1 MGIGGPHPSTVAR
14 AGAARKGRRHT
25 ARRVVPARPDLV
37 LLIPHRLPPMTLI
50 AIAWDDTGGR
60 DGRGA
65 VRLLDQTLLPATTQ
79 HREIDTTDGL
89 VVAIAELAVRGAP
102 ALGVAGALGVV
113 LALDEGAREGWDD
126 ARVQA
131 AVDRL
136 RQARPTAVNL
146 SWGVD
151 QVRPLMGQGRDAV
164 LAAARRVAVEDEA
177 ANRELSRRGADW
189 LLARIDRPRLRVLT
203 HCNSGSLAT
212 SAWGTALGVV
222 RELRA
227 RDRLELVYADETR
240 PLLQGARLT
249 AFELAADGIPHRV
262 QVDGAAAST
271 ILRGLV
277 DLAVVGADR
286 IAANGDAANKIGTLG
301 VALACRDA
309 GIPFMVAAPWST
321 VDLSMADGSHIEIE
335 ERSGAEVTVLAGV
348 RLAPEGSEGF
358 NPAFD
363 VTPARLVD
371 AVATE
376 RGVAEPRTGTDLSA
390 FA

>member
-1 MGIGGPHPSTVAR
+1 
-14 AGAARKGRRHT
+14 
-25 ARRVVPARPDLV
+25 
-37 LLIPHRLPPMTLI
+37 MTLI
-50 AIAWDDTGGR
+50 AIAWDDDAGR

-65 VRLLDQTLLPATTQ
+65 VRLLDQTLLPGTTSY
-79 HREIDTTDGL
+79 RVIDTTDDL
-89 VVAIAELAVRGAP
+89 VVSIAELAVRGAP

-113 LALDEGAREGWDD
+113 LAMDEGAREGWGD
-126 ARVQA
+126 AEVRA
-131 AVDRL
+131 AVDRV
-136 RQARPTAVNL
+136 RHARPTAVNL
-146 SWGVD
+146 AWGVD
-151 QVRPLMGQGRDAV
+151 QVRPVMGQGRDAV
-164 LAAARRVAVEDEA
+164 LVAARRVATEDEA

-189 LLARIDRPRLRVLT
+189 LLERLDRPRLRVLT
-203 HCNSGSLAT
+203 HCNTGSLAT
-212 SAWGTALGVV
+212 SAWGTALGVI
-222 RELRA
+222 RELHS

-240 PLLQGARLT
+240 PLLQGSRLT
-249 AFELAADGIPHRV
+249 AFELLADGIPHRV
-262 QVDGAAAST
+262 QADGAAAST
-271 ILRGLV
+271 VLRGLV

-335 ERSGAEVTVLAGV
+335 ERPGEEVTVLGGV
-348 RLAPEGSEGF
+348 RLAPEGSPGF

-376 RGVAEPRTGTDLSA
+376 RGVAEPRTGTDLRR

>member
-1 MGIGGPHPSTVAR
+1 
-14 AGAARKGRRHT
+14 
-25 ARRVVPARPDLV
+25 
-37 LLIPHRLPPMTLI
+37 MTLI
-50 AIAWDDTGGR
+50 AIAWDDAGGR

-65 VRLLDQTLLPATTQ
+65 VRLLDQTLLPGTTE
-79 HREIDTTDGL
+79 HREIDTTDAL

-113 LALDEGAREGWDD
+113 LAMDEGAREDWDD
-126 ARVQA
+126 GRVQA
-131 AVDRL
+131 AVDRV
-136 RQARPTAVNL
+136 RHARPTAVNL
-146 SWGVD
+146 AWGVD
-151 QVRPLMGQGRDAV
+151 QVRPLMGRGRDAV

-177 ANRELSRRGADW
+177 ANRELSRQGADW

-203 HCNSGSLAT
+203 HCNTGSLAT

-222 RELRA
+222 RELHA

-286 IAANGDAANKIGTLG
+286 VAANGDTANKIGTLG

-335 ERSGAEVTVLAGV
+335 ERAGEEVTVLAGV
-348 RLAPEGSEGF
+348 RLAPEGSAGF

-376 RGVAEPRTGTDLSA
+376 RGVAEPRAGTDLLSFNEIA
-390 FA
+390 Q

>member
-1 MGIGGPHPSTVAR
+1 
-14 AGAARKGRRHT
+14 
-25 ARRVVPARPDLV
+25 
-37 LLIPHRLPPMTLI
+37 MTLI
-50 AIAWDDTGGR
+50 AIAWDDAGGH
-60 DGRGA
+60 DDRGA
-65 VRLLDQTLLPATTQ
+65 VRLLDQTLLPTTTEY
-79 HREIDTTDGL
+79 REVDTTDGL
-89 VVAIAELAVRGAP
+89 VAAIAELAVRGAP

-113 LALDEGAREGWDD
+113 LAMDEGAREGWDD
-126 ARVQA
+126 ARVQG
-131 AVDRL
+131 AVDRV
-136 RQARPTAVNL
+136 RHARPTAVNL
-146 SWGVD
+146 AWGVD
-151 QVRPLMGQGRDAV
+151 QVRPLMSRGRDAV
-164 LAAARRVAVEDEA
+164 LAAARRVAVDDEA
-177 ANRELSRRGADW
+177 ANRELSRLGADW

-203 HCNSGSLAT
+203 HCNTGSLAT

-222 RELRA
+222 RELHA

-321 VDLSMADGSHIEIE
+321 VDLSMADGSQIEIE
-335 ERSGAEVTVLAGV
+335 ERSGEEVTVLGGV
-348 RLAPEGSEGF
+348 RLAPEGSPGF

-376 RGVAEPRTGTDLSA
+376 RGVAEPRTGTDLRA
-390 FA
+390 VGHQL

>member
-1 MGIGGPHPSTVAR
+1 
-14 AGAARKGRRHT
+14 
-25 ARRVVPARPDLV
+25 
-37 LLIPHRLPPMTLI
+37 MTLI
-50 AIAWDDTGGR
+50 AIAWDDDAGR

-65 VRLLDQTLLPATTQ
+65 VRLLDQTLLPGTTAY
-79 HREIDTTDGL
+79 REIVTTDEL

-113 LALDEGAREGWDD
+113 LAMDEGAREGWDD
-126 ARVQA
+126 AQVQA
-131 AVDRL
+131 AVDRV
-136 RQARPTAVNL
+136 RHARPTAVNL
-146 SWGVD
+146 AWGVD
-151 QVRPLMGQGRDAV
+151 QVRPLMGR
-164 LAAARRVAVEDEA
+164 AAMPCSSPRAGSPPRTRPPTASCPGSAPTGCSPGSTGPGCGCSPTATPARSPRRPGAPPSGVI
-177 ANRELSRRGADW
+177 REL
-189 LLARIDRPRLRVLT
+189 
-203 HCNSGSLAT
+203 H
-212 SAWGTALGVV
+212 
-222 RELRA
+222 A

-240 PLLQGARLT
+240 PLLQGSRLT

-262 QVDGAAAST
+262 QADGAAAST

-335 ERSGAEVTVLAGV
+335 ERPGEEVTVLGGV
-348 RLAPEGSEGF
+348 RLAPEASPGF

-376 RGVAEPRTGTDLSA
+376 RGVAEPRTGTDLRA

>member
-1 MGIGGPHPSTVAR
+1 
-14 AGAARKGRRHT
+14 
-25 ARRVVPARPDLV
+25 
-37 LLIPHRLPPMTLI
+37 MTLI
-50 AIAWDDTGGR
+50 AIDWDDDAGH

-65 VRLLDQTLLPATTQ
+65 VRLLDQTLLPGTTTY
-79 HREIDTTDGL
+79 REILTTDEL

-113 LALDEGAREGWDD
+113 LAMDEGAREGWDD
-126 ARVQA
+126 AQVQA
-131 AVDRL
+131 AVDRV
-136 RQARPTAVNL
+136 RHARPTAVNL
-146 SWGVD
+146 AWGVD
-151 QVRPLMGQGRDAV
+151 QVRSLMDAGRDAV
-164 LAAARRVAVEDEA
+164 LVAARRVATEDEA
-177 ANRELSRRGADW
+177 ANRELSRLGADW

-203 HCNSGSLAT
+203 HCNTGSLAT
-212 SAWGTALGVV
+212 SAWGTALGVI
-222 RELRA
+222 RELHA
-227 RDRLELVYADETR
+227 RDRLEVVYADETR
-240 PLLQGARLT
+240 PLLQGSRLT

-262 QVDGAAAST
+262 QADGAAAST

-321 VDLSMADGSHIEIE
+321 VDLSMADGSQIEIE
-335 ERSGAEVTVLAGV
+335 ERPGEEVTVLAGV
-348 RLAPEGSEGF
+348 RLAPEGSQGF

-376 RGVAEPRTGTDLSA
+376 RGVAEPRTGTDPRALA
-390 FA
+390 

>member
-1 MGIGGPHPSTVAR
+1 
-14 AGAARKGRRHT
+14 
-25 ARRVVPARPDLV
+25 
-37 LLIPHRLPPMTLI
+37 MTLI
-50 AIAWDDTGGR
+50 AIEWDDDAGR

-65 VRLLDQTLLPATTQ
+65 VRLLDQTLLPGTTTY
-79 HREIDTTDGL
+79 REILTTDEL

-113 LALDEGAREGWDD
+113 LAMDEGAREGWHD
-126 ARVQA
+126 AQVQA
-131 AVDRL
+131 AVDRV
-136 RQARPTAVNL
+136 RHARPTAVNL
-146 SWGVD
+146 AWGVD
-151 QVRPLMGQGRDAV
+151 QVRPLMDAGRDAV
-164 LAAARRVAVEDEA
+164 LVAARRVATEDEA
-177 ANRELSRRGADW
+177 ANRELSRLGADW

-203 HCNSGSLAT
+203 HCNTGSLAT
-212 SAWGTALGVV
+212 SAWGTALGVI
-222 RELRA
+222 RELHA

-240 PLLQGARLT
+240 PLLQGSRLT

-262 QVDGAAAST
+262 QADGAAAST

-321 VDLSMADGSHIEIE
+321 VDLSMADGARIEIE
-335 ERSGAEVTVLAGV
+335 ERPGEEVTVLAGV
-348 RLAPEGSEGF
+348 RLAPEVSQGF

-376 RGVAEPRTGTDLSA
+376 RGVAEPRSGTDLRA
-390 FA
+390 LA